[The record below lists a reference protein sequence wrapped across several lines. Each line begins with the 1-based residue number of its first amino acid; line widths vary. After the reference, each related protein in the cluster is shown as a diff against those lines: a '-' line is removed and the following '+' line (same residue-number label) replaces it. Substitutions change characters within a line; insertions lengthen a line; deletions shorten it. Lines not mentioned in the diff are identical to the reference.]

1 MKKIFTLLFL
11 LVISLN
17 IVINYKKEETVSVFT
32 DLSNETYLLQDEKT
46 YNLVYLDISN
56 INLTTKKYDLIKQLE
71 IVGVYY
77 EISELHSKLFKTNY
91 YEFKSNNISKNMNDL
106 NEYYLTILK
115 QNNLVDAQNKIY
127 INGIKLKKVKIYI
140 SNKQLYNFLKSNPQI
155 TYSFDLNNNYQSI

>member
-1 MKKIFTLLFL
+1 MKKIFILLFS
-11 LVISLN
+11 LVLGLN
-17 IVINYKKEETVSVFT
+17 IIVNYQKEETKSVFT
-32 DLSNETYLLQDEKT
+32 DLSDEIFLLQDEKT
-46 YNLVYLDISN
+46 YNLVYLDVSN
-56 INLTTKKYDLIKQLE
+56 LNLTTKKYDLIEQLE
-71 IVGVYY
+71 IIGIYY

-127 INGIKLKKVKIYI
+127 IKGLKLKKVKIYI
-140 SNKQLYNFLKSNPQI
+140 SNKQLYNFLNSNPQI

>member
-115 QNNLVDAQNKIY
+115 QNNLIDAQNKIY

>member
-127 INGIKLKKVKIYI
+127 IKGLKLKKVKIYI

>member
-17 IVINYKKEETVSVFT
+17 IVINDKKEETVSVFT
-32 DLSNETYLLQDEKT
+32 DVSNETYLLQDEKT

-106 NEYYLTILK
+106 NEYYLTMLK
-115 QNNLVDAQNKIY
+115 QNNLIDAQNKIY

>member
-115 QNNLVDAQNKIY
+115 QNNLIDAQNKIY

-140 SNKQLYNFLKSNPQI
+140 SNKQLYNFLNSNPQI

>member
-115 QNNLVDAQNKIY
+115 QNNLIDAENKIY

-140 SNKQLYNFLKSNPQI
+140 SNKQLYNFLNSNPQI